1 MIRIYALLI
10 GVALTLNGCATAG
23 PIAIKCG
30 IQDVQIAAADYA
42 EIKADI
48 QSKNWTDLAKVGESI
63 GWATL
68 DCALGDEATKNP
80 AAKPSIDEF
89 RQLHA
94 VEFRSAKS
102 ACRSPGDATP
112 KTGPTAATDALGL
125 PATDMA
131 PGDWNCM
138 RPDALPSGA
147 KTLTIYAY
155 PGPNPGAALER
166 CDRTCGEHLTS
177 LATVKGCLCWRG
189 KGRSGHWVALREAPG
204 IGMVAAR

>member
-48 QSKNWTDLAKVGESI
+48 QTKNWTDLAKVGESI

-80 AAKPSIDEF
+80 AAKPNIDEF
-89 RQLHA
+89 RRLHA

-112 KTGPTAATDALGL
+112 KTGPTAKSLAVT
-125 PATDMA
+125 
-131 PGDWNCM
+131 
-138 RPDALPSGA
+138 ALPSAGA
-147 KTLTIYAY
+147 ETSSRPTPPTKPVQFSY
-155 PGPNPGAALER
+155 PGLNVGASAEQ
-166 CDRTCGEHLTS
+166 CDRTCHEHLTG
-177 LATVKGCLCWRG
+177 LATVDGCECHRKINGVWR
-189 KGRSGHWVALREAPG
+189 W
-204 IGMVAAR
+204 VAAR

>member
-68 DCALGDEATKNP
+68 DCVLGDEATKNQ

-112 KTGPTAATDALGL
+112 KTGPTAREDGAGSTPAGWPTTGSKTKGL
-125 PATDMA
+125 DSPNVARVA
-131 PGDWNCM
+131 PG
-138 RPDALPSGA
+138 PYS
-147 KTLTIYAY
+147 Y
-155 PGPNPGAALER
+155 PGPNPGASAEQ
-166 CDRTCGEHLTS
+166 CDRTCHEHLTG
-177 LATVKGCLCWRG
+177 LATVDGCECHRKINGVWR
-189 KGRSGHWVALREAPG
+189 W
-204 IGMVAAR
+204 VAAR